1 VRWESDAI
9 EKTSIPPERLFPE
22 RPTTPVTQ
30 TLSLQKGWNL
40 ISSHVSPP
48 DPAMEHIFEPVQSD
62 LVVAKGEMG
71 RLYGPDY
78 NLSGLSNW
86 NSKEAYQVYLRSD
99 RTLSIEGPRMPAD
112 APIPL
117 EEGWNFVPYLPSGPL
132 PVEEAFSSVEASL
145 LVVKD
150 PTGAPYI
157 PDSDYEVNEIG
168 RVESGEGYKVYVE
181 RADTLR
187 YPRVAKTT
195 TSSMRTAQARKNT
208 GRRGVP
214 TSATLILESPDLDDG
229 TVVRVS
235 VEDEV
240 VARTQISDGTAVL
253 GVPGRSR
260 FEGNSTPGAEPGD
273 VLSLSAGP
281 ENDAL
286 QVSSAE
292 SMVGRPPGQRLTYQP
307 RAVVHLTTSTA
318 DDLILEK
325 NYPNPVQSTTTIGYA
340 LPEKTNVSLTI
351 YNVLGQE
358 VATLVDGSRPPGA
371 HEVTFDASS
380 LSSGVYFY
388 RLEAGD
394 RTRSR
399 KLSIVQ

>member
-1 VRWESDAI
+1 
-9 EKTSIPPERLFPE
+9 
-22 RPTTPVTQ
+22 
-30 TLSLQKGWNL
+30 
-40 ISSHVSPP
+40 
-48 DPAMEHIFEPVQSD
+48 
-62 LVVAKGEMG
+62 MG
-71 RLYGPDY
+71 RLYGPAY
-78 NLSGLSNW
+78 NLSGLSRW
-86 NSKEAYQVYLRSD
+86 NPKEAYQIYLRSA
-99 RTLSIEGPRMPAD
+99 RTLSIEGSRMPAD

-117 EEGWNFVPYLPSGPL
+117 EDGWNFVPYLPSGSL
-132 PVEEAFSSVEASL
+132 PVEEAFSSVETSL
-145 LVVKD
+145 VVVKD

-168 RVESGEGYKVYVE
+168 RVEPGEGYKVYVD

-187 YPRVAKTT
+187 YPRTAKTT
-195 TSSMRTAQARKNT
+195 TSSMRTAQARKTT
-208 GRRGVP
+208 GPRGVP
-214 TSATLILESPDLDDG
+214 TSATLILEAPDLDDG
-229 TVVRVS
+229 TVVRAS
-235 VEDEV
+235 ADGEV
-240 VARTQISDGTAVL
+240 LARTHVSDGTAVL

-260 FEGNSTPGAEPGD
+260 FAADSTSGAEPGD

-281 ENDAL
+281 DNEAL

-292 SMVGRPPGQRLTYQP
+292 SMVGRSPGRRLTYQP
-307 RAVVHLTTSTA
+307 RSVVHLTTSTA
-318 DDLILEK
+318 DDLILDK
-325 NYPNPVQSTTTIGYA
+325 NYPNPVQSTTTIGYT
-340 LPEKTNVSLTI
+340 LPEQTNVSLTI

-358 VATLVDGSRPPGA
+358 VATLVDDSRPPGA